1 MPTFGSPGALD
12 WLCAHGERADSVELK
27 ALLVPPAEWVAEA
40 LTGRTEPTW
49 SARRMYLLDTAA
61 LDLVGI
67 GVEVRLRRRARG
79 RYDLAVS
86 VRRNGGRARATTPP
100 AARVEF
106 DVVPGALW
114 QDIEVRSEIE
124 ATTAAKVIDGLVEP
138 RELLSPAQRSWA
150 RVGGREVLD
159 DAALKALVVHG
170 PLVVHRVKV
179 TARALGLARA
189 DLEHFRYPGGQEL
202 VELSTRCTPSEVA
215 TTAAAFERLL
225 EEREVPLAPT
235 YRTKTSVWLD
245 DAAGGGASADDPSGG
260 DVRGDDVPRPRAADR

>member
-1 MPTFGSPGALD
+1 MPMFGSPGALD
-12 WLCAHGERADSVELK
+12 WLGAHGGHADSVELK
-27 ALLVPPAEWVAEA
+27 ALLVPPANPIAEV
-40 LTGRTEPTW
+40 LTGRAEPTW
-49 SARRMYLLDTAA
+49 SARRMYLLDTAG
-61 LDLVGI
+61 LELVAT

-86 VRRNGGRARATTPP
+86 TRRNAGRARATTPP

-106 DVVPGALW
+106 DLAPGALW
-114 QDIEVRSEIE
+114 QDVEVRCEID

-138 RELLSPAQRSWA
+138 RELLSPAQRAWA

-159 DAALKALVVHG
+159 DAALKALQVHG

-189 DLEHFRYPGGQEL
+189 DLEHFRYPNGQEL

-215 TTAAAFERLL
+215 TTAEAFERLL
-225 EEREVPLAPT
+225 EERDVPLAPT

-245 DAAGGGASADDPSGG
+245 DVGMGVARPGAG
-260 DVRGDDVPRPRAADR
+260 